1 VFVALGIQHAMHI
14 RHIAICCLPIMQ
26 YFSTLSH
33 KWHDFRKKK
42 VLLDIK
48 SVFWFSL
55 QLLSETFLILRRN
68 ERDAFINVHISVAM
82 LSSCYSCQVLIK
94 LEFSRQIFEKYS
106 NINFHE
112 NLSSR
117 RRVVP
122 CGRTDRHDGD
132 NNRFFYC
139 PHQSQLRLPLEHFRL

>member
-1 VFVALGIQHAMHI
+1 VFVALSIQHAMRI
-14 RHIAICCLPIMQ
+14 RHIVFCCLPTMQ

-42 VLLDIK
+42 VLLNTK
-48 SVFWFSL
+48 CVFWFSL
-55 QLLSETFLILRRN
+55 QLLSEIFLILRRN
-68 ERDAFINVHISVAM
+68 KRDAVINLRISVAM

-112 NLSSR
+112 YLSII

-122 CGRTDRHDGD
+122 CGRTDG
-132 NNRFFYC
+132 
-139 PHQSQLRLPLEHFRL
+139 QT